1 MNHTPAGRGITS
13 PLTAGHDTMTREE
26 IEKMVR
32 DLLAAGQKEA
42 AAAFENRL
50 KQLEASQSEALK
62 PLADLGTRLAAIEE
76 AVTNPDPKKGEP
88 DPKKADPNATGG
100 DEIPAWAKDI
110 IATIGEYKKRDET
123 AATTAKITSTV
134 DAFLKSKHPNL
145 KGKQLERARA
155 RLVSASPAD
164 ESAVAQAMSA
174 YREELA
180 DMGVDTK
187 PFTAE
192 PVKEGATAASNLSE
206 EEQRIQ
212 AIRSRGP
219 VSKL

>member
-1 MNHTPAGRGITS
+1 
-13 PLTAGHDTMTREE
+13 MTREE

-76 AVTNPDPKKGEP
+76 AVTKPDPKKGQP
-88 DPKKADPNATGG
+88 DPKKADPNAPGAP

-134 DAFLKSKHPNL
+134 DAFLKAKHPNL

-164 ESAVAQAMSA
+164 ESAVAQAMNA

-192 PVKEGATAASNLSE
+192 PVKEGAQANAPADPKAE
-206 EEQRIQ
+206 QKQRIYELAKQ
-212 AIRSRGP
+212 AADPTASLIGAVRA
-219 VSKL
+219 